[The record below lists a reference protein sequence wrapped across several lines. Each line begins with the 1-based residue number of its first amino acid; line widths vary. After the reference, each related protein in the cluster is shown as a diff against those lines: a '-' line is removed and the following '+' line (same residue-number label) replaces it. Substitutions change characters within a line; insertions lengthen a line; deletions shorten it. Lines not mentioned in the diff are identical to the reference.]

1 MSRHQMDFD
10 FNTSHV
16 SIKPNLRRQQHGGIY
31 FNTSHVSIKPAQTA
45 FCRRKSKISIH
56 PMFLLNLLYHA
67 ATSSLINFNTSHV
80 SIKLKNKSSK
90 RLEKHFNTSH
100 VSIKLA
106 KIQEQYLNMRHFNT
120 SHVSIKL
127 EFAEAATQGNIF
139 QYIPCFY

>member
-1 MSRHQMDFD
+1 MDFD

-56 PMFLLNLLYHA
+56 PMFLLNFGAETEIALSFMDFN
-67 ATSSLINFNTSHV
+67 TSHVSIKQKRLTLKRQDGINFNTSHV
-80 SIKLKNKSSK
+80 SIKRPVRTLSYSTFTD
-90 RLEKHFNTSH
+90 FNTSH
-100 VSIKLA
+100 VSIKHRRLFVQ
-106 KIQEQYLNMRHFNT
+106 IVIY
-120 SHVSIKL
+120 
-127 EFAEAATQGNIF
+127 IF